1 VTRLSKA
8 RGSRPRRSREYP
20 IADYD
25 GDVSADTRRDGL
37 RRKQGETI
45 PPCQHAGETVL
56 MKPPPESDEAE
67 SMARGV
73 GERGKIPLLQ
83 DCFTTTGGRECQ
95 LTWVR

>member
-8 RGSRPRRSREYP
+8 RGSRPRLSREYP

-25 GDVSADTRRDGL
+25 GAVSADTRRDGQ
-37 RRKQGETI
+37 RRERGERV
-45 PPCQHAGETVL
+45 PPCRHAGETVL
-56 MKPPPESDEAE
+56 IKPPPKSDEGE
-67 SMARGV
+67 SMARGL

-83 DCFTTTGGRECQ
+83 DCFTTTGGRECH